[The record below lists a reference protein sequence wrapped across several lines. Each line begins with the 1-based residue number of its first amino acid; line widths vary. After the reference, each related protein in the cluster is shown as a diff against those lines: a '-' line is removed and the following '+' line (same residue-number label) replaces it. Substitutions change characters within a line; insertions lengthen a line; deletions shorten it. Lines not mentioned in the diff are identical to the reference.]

1 MVPAFAGTTALAWFL
16 VRTPVVCFNR
26 APAEA
31 VDIMPTL
38 EEQALSKT
46 WFYPFRLP
54 GGHVTTTYDGGALD
68 AIHATRLAMLRSALQ
83 ARFGASINQCSV
95 IDIAC
100 HQGYFSTQLAQA
112 GARDVLAVDARA
124 EHVADATLIRDA
136 LGLKNMRVV
145 QSDVHALT
153 PQTVG
158 TFDIVLM
165 LGLIYHLENPVGALR
180 VARALTKNICLVE
193 TQIVPGLSGVV
204 DYGSYRF
211 VRPLKGS
218 FGIID
223 ETEETHGPEASTTGI
238 CLVPSIDAL
247 IWIMRK
253 IGFTRVDILP
263 PPADAYEQLR
273 YGKRV
278 MVAAYIE

>member
-1 MVPAFAGTTALAWFL
+1 
-16 VRTPVVCFNR
+16 
-26 APAEA
+26 
-31 VDIMPTL
+31 MPTL
-38 EEQALSKT
+38 EQQALGKT

-54 GGHVTTTYDGGALD
+54 SGEVTTTYDGGALD
-68 AIHATRLAMLRSALQ
+68 AIHATRLSMLEGALR
-83 ARFGASINQCSV
+83 AHLGDSLAAHTA

-100 HQGYFSTQLAQA
+100 HQGWFSTKLAEM
-112 GARDVLAVDARA
+112 GVKDVLAVDARP

-136 LGLKNMRVV
+136 LGLRNMRVQ

-153 PQTVG
+153 AQATG
-158 TFDIVLM
+158 RFDIVLM

-180 VARALTKNICLVE
+180 TAHALTRRICLVE
-193 TQIVPGLSGVV
+193 TQIVPGMTGMV

-238 CLVPSIDAL
+238 CLVPSLEAL
-247 IWIMRK
+247 VWIMRK
-253 IGFTRVDILP
+253 IGFSRVEVLN

-278 MVAAYIE
+278 MVAGVID

>member
-1 MVPAFAGTTALAWFL
+1 MSS
-16 VRTPVVCFNR
+16 
-26 APAEA
+26 
-31 VDIMPTL
+31 L
-38 EEQALSKT
+38 EHQALSKT

-54 GGHVTTTYDGGALD
+54 SGHVTTTYDGGALD
-68 AIHATRLAMLRSALQ
+68 AIHATRLAMLKVALR
-83 ARFGASINQCSV
+83 AEYGDSIADKTV

-100 HQGYFSTQLAQA
+100 HQGWFSTQLAQM
-112 GARDVLAVDARA
+112 GAHDVLAVDARA

-136 LGLKNMRVV
+136 LGLQNMRVA
-145 QSDVHALT
+145 QSDVHALSPAT
-153 PQTVG
+153 QG

-180 VARALTKNICLVE
+180 VARALTRRICLVE
-193 TQIVPGLSGVV
+193 TQIVPGMTGVV
-204 DYGSYRF
+204 DYGSFRF

-238 CLVPSIDAL
+238 CLVPSLEAL
-247 IWIMRK
+247 FWILRK
-253 IGFTRVDILP
+253 VGFSRVEMLP
-263 PPADAYEQLR
+263 PPEDAYEQLR

-278 MVAAYIE
+278 MVAGFVD

>member
-1 MVPAFAGTTALAWFL
+1 MPT
-16 VRTPVVCFNR
+16 
-26 APAEA
+26 AEA
-31 VDIMPTL
+31 QV
-38 EEQALSKT
+38 LSKT

-54 GGHVTTTYDGGALD
+54 SGQVTTTYDGGALD
-68 AIHATRLAMLRSALQ
+68 EIHATRLAMLDGVLRAEFGVSLAGRSA
-83 ARFGASINQCSV
+83 

-100 HQGYFSTQLAQA
+100 HQGWFSTKLAER
-112 GARDVLAVDARA
+112 GVRDVLAVDARP
-124 EHVADATLIRDA
+124 EHVADASLIRDA
-136 LGLKNMRVV
+136 LGLRNMRVA
-145 QSDVHALT
+145 QADVHALT
-153 PQTVG
+153 RETLG

-180 VARALTKNICLVE
+180 TARALSGRICLVE
-193 TQIVPGLSGVV
+193 TQIVPGLTGMV

-238 CLVPSIDAL
+238 CLVPSLDAL
-247 IWIMRK
+247 LWIMRK
-253 IGFTRVDILP
+253 VGFARVELLP

-278 MVAAYIE
+278 MVAGFAD

>member
-1 MVPAFAGTTALAWFL
+1 MSTV
-16 VRTPVVCFNR
+16 
-26 APAEA
+26 EA
-31 VDIMPTL
+31 QV
-38 EEQALSKT
+38 LSKT

-54 GGHVTTTYDGGALD
+54 SGQVTTTYDGGALD
-68 AIHATRLAMLRSALQ
+68 AIHATRLSMLQ
-83 ARFGASINQCSV
+83 AALRDEFGDSIAERTV
-95 IDIAC
+95 VDIAC
-100 HQGYFSTQLAQA
+100 HQGWFSTKLAQM
-112 GARDVLAVDARA
+112 GAKDVLAIDARD

-136 LGLKNMRVV
+136 LGLRNMRVA

-153 PQTVG
+153 RDAYG

-180 VARALTKNICLVE
+180 VARALAKRICLVE
-193 TQIVPGLSGVV
+193 TQIVPGMTGMV

-238 CLVPSIDAL
+238 CLVPSLEAL
-247 IWIMRK
+247 FWILRK
-253 IGFTRVDILP
+253 VGFSRVELLP

-278 MVAAYIE
+278 MVAAYVD

>member
-1 MVPAFAGTTALAWFL
+1 
-16 VRTPVVCFNR
+16 
-26 APAEA
+26 
-31 VDIMPTL
+31 MPTL
-38 EEQALSKT
+38 EQQALGKT

-54 GGHVTTTYDGGALD
+54 SGQVTTTYDGGALD
-68 AIHATRLAMLRSALQ
+68 AIHATRLAMLQAALR
-83 ARFGASINQCSV
+83 AHLGDSLAAHTA

-100 HQGYFSTQLAQA
+100 HQGWFSTKLAEM
-112 GARDVLAVDARA
+112 GVRDVLAVDARA

-136 LGLKNMRVV
+136 LGLRNLRVQ

-153 PQTVG
+153 AESTG
-158 TFDIVLM
+158 RFDIVLM

-180 VARALTKNICLVE
+180 VARALSKRLCLIE
-193 TQIVPGLSGVV
+193 TQIVPGMTGMV

-238 CLVPSIDAL
+238 CLVPSLEAL
-247 IWIMRK
+247 LWIMRK
-253 IGFTRVDILP
+253 IGFSRVEVLDP
-263 PPADAYEQLR
+263 PPDAYEQLR

-278 MVAAYIE
+278 MVAGLID

>member
-1 MVPAFAGTTALAWFL
+1 
-16 VRTPVVCFNR
+16 
-26 APAEA
+26 
-31 VDIMPTL
+31 MPTV
-38 EEQALSKT
+38 EEQALGKT

-54 GGHVTTTYDGGALD
+54 SGQVTTTYDGGALD
-68 AIHATRLAMLRSALQ
+68 AIHATRLAMMQSVLRTEFGESITQ
-83 ARFGASINQCSV
+83 ATA

-100 HQGYFSTQLAQA
+100 HQGYFSAQLAQM
-112 GARDVLAVDARA
+112 GVRDVLAVDARA
-124 EHVADATLIRDA
+124 EHVADANLIRDA
-136 LGLKNMRVV
+136 LALGNLRVQ
-145 QSDVHALT
+145 QSDVHALA
-153 PQTVG
+153 PG
-158 TFDIVLM
+158 KIGRFDIVLM

-180 VARALTKNICLVE
+180 VAQALTNRICLVE
-193 TQIVPGLSGVV
+193 TQIVPGLTGMV

-238 CLVPSIDAL
+238 CLVPSLEAL
-247 IWIMRK
+247 MWIMRK
-253 IGFTRVDILP
+253 IGFRRVELIE

-278 MVAAYIE
+278 MVAGFVD

>member
-1 MVPAFAGTTALAWFL
+1 
-16 VRTPVVCFNR
+16 
-26 APAEA
+26 
-31 VDIMPTL
+31 MPNL
-38 EEQALSKT
+38 EEQVLGKT

-54 GGHVTTTYDGGALD
+54 SGHVAPTYDGGALD
-68 AIHATRLAMLRSALQ
+68 AIHATRLAMLKSALHGE
-83 ARFGASINQCSV
+83 FGESIAQCSV

-100 HQGYFSTQLAQA
+100 HQGYFSTQLAQM

-124 EHVADATLIRDA
+124 EHVADANLIRDA
-136 LGLKNMRVV
+136 LQLRNMRVQ
-145 QSDVHALT
+145 QSDVHALST
-153 PQTVG
+153 AAMG
-158 TFDIVLM
+158 RFDIVLM

-180 VARALTKNICLVE
+180 TAQALTQRICLVE
-193 TQIVPGLSGVV
+193 TQIVPGLTGVV

-218 FGIID
+218 LGIID

-238 CLVPSIDAL
+238 CLVPSLDAL
-247 IWIMRK
+247 MWIMRK
-253 IGFTRVDILP
+253 VGFRRVEILP

-278 MVAAYIE
+278 MVAGFVD

>member
-1 MVPAFAGTTALAWFL
+1 
-16 VRTPVVCFNR
+16 
-26 APAEA
+26 
-31 VDIMPTL
+31 MPTL
-38 EEQALSKT
+38 EERALSKT

-54 GGHVTTTYDGGALD
+54 SGQVTTTYDGGALD
-68 AIHATRLAMLRSALQ
+68 AIHATRMSMLRAALRAHIGESLSQ
-83 ARFGASINQCSV
+83 SSV

-100 HQGYFSTQLAQA
+100 HQGWFSTQLAEI

-136 LGLKNMRVV
+136 LSLRNMRVQ

-153 PQTVG
+153 PDTLGQ
-158 TFDIVLM
+158 FDIVLM

-180 VARALTKNICLVE
+180 VARALTRRICLVE
-193 TQIVPGLSGVV
+193 TQIVPGLTGMV
-204 DYGSYRF
+204 DYGSFRF

-238 CLVPSIDAL
+238 CMVPSLEAL
-247 IWIMRK
+247 LWIMRK
-253 IGFTRVDILP
+253 IGFSRVDVLP
-263 PPADAYEQLR
+263 VPDDAYEQLR

-278 MVAAYIE
+278 MVAGFVD

>member
-1 MVPAFAGTTALAWFL
+1 
-16 VRTPVVCFNR
+16 
-26 APAEA
+26 
-31 VDIMPTL
+31 MPTL
-38 EEQALSKT
+38 EQQALSKT

-54 GGHVTTTYDGGALD
+54 GGQVTPTYDGGALD
-68 AIHATRLAMLRSALQ
+68 AIHATRLAMLQSAVR
-83 ARFGASINQCSV
+83 AEFGESIADRSV

-100 HQGYFSTQLAQA
+100 HQGWFSTKIAQM
-112 GARDVLAVDARA
+112 GAQDVLAVDARE
-124 EHVADATLIRDA
+124 EHVADATLIRDT
-136 LGLKNMRVV
+136 LGLRNLRIA

-153 PQTVG
+153 PQTFG
-158 TFDIVLM
+158 MFDIVLM

-180 VARALTKNICLVE
+180 VARALTKRLCLVE
-193 TQIVPGLSGVV
+193 TQIVPGMTGMV

-238 CLVPSIDAL
+238 CLVPSLDAL
-247 IWIMRK
+247 FWILRK
-253 IGFTRVDILP
+253 VGFSRVELLP
-263 PPADAYEQLR
+263 PPEDAYEQLR

-278 MVAAYIE
+278 MVSAFVD

>member
-1 MVPAFAGTTALAWFL
+1 
-16 VRTPVVCFNR
+16 
-26 APAEA
+26 
-31 VDIMPTL
+31 MPTI
-38 EEQALSKT
+38 EQQVLGKT

-54 GGHVTTTYDGGALD
+54 SGQVTTTYDGGALD
-68 AIHATRLAMLRSALQ
+68 AIHATRLAMLQSAL
-83 ARFGASINQCSV
+83 RKEFGESIAQSTA

-100 HQGYFSTQLAQA
+100 HQGYFSTQLAQM
-112 GARDVLAVDARA
+112 GVREVLAIDARA
-124 EHVADATLIRDA
+124 EHVADANLIREA
-136 LGLKNMRVV
+136 LHLDNLRVK

-153 PQTVG
+153 PEALDQ
-158 TFDIVLM
+158 FDIVLM

-180 VARALTKNICLVE
+180 VAHALTRRICLVE
-193 TQIVPGLSGVV
+193 TQIVPGLTGMV

-238 CLVPSIDAL
+238 CLVPSLDAL
-247 IWIMRK
+247 MWIMRK
-253 IGFTRVDILP
+253 IGFRRVELLE

-278 MVAAYIE
+278 MVAGYPD

>member
-1 MVPAFAGTTALAWFL
+1 
-16 VRTPVVCFNR
+16 
-26 APAEA
+26 
-31 VDIMPTL
+31 MPTL
-38 EEQALSKT
+38 EQQALSKT

-54 GGHVTTTYDGGALD
+54 SGHVTTTYDGGALD
-68 AIHATRLAMLRSALQ
+68 AIHATRLSMLKAALR
-83 ARFGASINQCSV
+83 AEYGDSIAGRNV

-100 HQGYFSTQLAQA
+100 HQGWFSVQLAQM
-112 GARDVLAVDARA
+112 GARDVLAVDART

-136 LGLKNMRVV
+136 LGLSNLRIE
-145 QSDVHALT
+145 QSDVHALS
-153 PQTVG
+153 PANVG

-180 VARALTKNICLVE
+180 VARALTKRVCLVE
-193 TQIVPGLSGVV
+193 TQIVPGMTGVV
-204 DYGSYRF
+204 DYGSFRF

-238 CLVPSIDAL
+238 CLVPSLEAL
-247 IWIMRK
+247 FWILRK
-253 IGFTRVDILP
+253 IGFSRVEMLP
-263 PPADAYEQLR
+263 PPEDAYEQLR

-278 MVAAYIE
+278 MVAAYVD

>member
-1 MVPAFAGTTALAWFL
+1 
-16 VRTPVVCFNR
+16 
-26 APAEA
+26 
-31 VDIMPTL
+31 MPTL
-38 EEQALSKT
+38 EQQALGKT

-54 GGHVTTTYDGGALD
+54 GGQVTTTYDGGALD
-68 AIHATRLAMLRSALQ
+68 AIHSTRLAMLEAALR
-83 ARFGASINQCSV
+83 AEFGDSLAGKSV

-100 HQGYFSTQLAQA
+100 HQGWFSTQLAEM

-136 LGLKNMRVV
+136 LGLRNMRIQ

-153 PQTVG
+153 RETTGQ
-158 TFDIVLM
+158 FDIVLM

-180 VARALTKNICLVE
+180 IAQALTRRICLVE
-193 TQIVPGLSGVV
+193 TQIVPGMTGMV
-204 DYGSYRF
+204 DYGSFRF

-238 CLVPSIDAL
+238 CLVPSLEAL
-247 IWIMRK
+247 LWIMRK
-253 IGFTRVDILP
+253 IGFRRVEVLP
-263 PPADAYEQLR
+263 PPDNAYEQLR

-278 MVAAYIE
+278 MVAGFVD

>member
-1 MVPAFAGTTALAWFL
+1 
-16 VRTPVVCFNR
+16 
-26 APAEA
+26 
-31 VDIMPTL
+31 MPTL
-38 EEQALSKT
+38 EQQALSKT

-54 GGHVTTTYDGGALD
+54 GGQVTTTYDGGALD
-68 AIHATRLAMLRSALQ
+68 AIHATRLAMLQAAL
-83 ARFGASINQCSV
+83 RGEFGESIAERSV

-100 HQGYFSTQLAQA
+100 HQGWFSTQLAGM

-136 LGLKNMRVV
+136 LGLRNMRV
-145 QSDVHALT
+145 QRSDVHALT
-153 PQTVG
+153 PETTG
-158 TFDIVLM
+158 RFDIVLM

-180 VARALTKNICLVE
+180 VAQALTKRICLVE
-193 TQIVPGLSGVV
+193 TQIVPGMSGMV

-238 CLVPSIDAL
+238 CLVPSLEAL
-247 IWIMRK
+247 LWIMRK
-253 IGFTRVDILP
+253 IGFRRVDVLP

-278 MVAAYIE
+278 MVAGFVD

>member
-1 MVPAFAGTTALAWFL
+1 
-16 VRTPVVCFNR
+16 
-26 APAEA
+26 
-31 VDIMPTL
+31 MPTI
-38 EEQALSKT
+38 EQQVLGKT

-54 GGHVTTTYDGGALD
+54 SGQVTTTYDGGALD
-68 AIHATRLAMLRSALQ
+68 AIHATRLAMLQSAL
-83 ARFGASINQCSV
+83 RKEFGELIAESSA

-100 HQGYFSTQLAQA
+100 HQGYFSTQLAQM
-112 GARDVLAVDARA
+112 GAREVLAVDARA
-124 EHVADATLIRDA
+124 EHVADANLIREA
-136 LGLKNMRVV
+136 MRLGNLRVQ

-153 PQTVG
+153 PEALG
-158 TFDIVLM
+158 RFDIVLM

-180 VARALTKNICLVE
+180 VAHALTRRICLVE
-193 TQIVPGLSGVV
+193 TQIVPGLTGMV

-238 CLVPSIDAL
+238 CLVPSLEAL
-247 IWIMRK
+247 MWIMRK
-253 IGFTRVDILP
+253 IGFRRVELLE

-278 MVAAYIE
+278 MVAGYPD